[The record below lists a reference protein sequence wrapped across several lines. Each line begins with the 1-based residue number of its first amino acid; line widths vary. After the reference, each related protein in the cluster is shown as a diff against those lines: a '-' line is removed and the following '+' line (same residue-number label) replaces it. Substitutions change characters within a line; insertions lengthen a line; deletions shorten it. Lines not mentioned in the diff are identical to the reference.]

1 MLLCYLQ
8 HNHQEMCHKL
18 HCKLQT
24 EIQGE
29 NKQNELTQDDA
40 SISAITPMACATLL
54 NANSTISH
62 CQPSLITRQRAS
74 VDSKLLN
81 RPRKYLNDNA
91 QSPLGR
97 FVVYSQLCNKY
108 SDKLNRWSLGLSLS
122 VGGLEHRRCDKQY
135 STLFIAVHRVR
146 WRIFL

>member
-1 MLLCYLQ
+1 
-8 HNHQEMCHKL
+8 
-18 HCKLQT
+18 
-24 EIQGE
+24 
-29 NKQNELTQDDA
+29 
-40 SISAITPMACATLL
+40 
-54 NANSTISH
+54 
-62 CQPSLITRQRAS
+62 
-74 VDSKLLN
+74 
-81 RPRKYLNDNA
+81 LNDNA

-146 WRIFL
+146 WRIFFITPQ